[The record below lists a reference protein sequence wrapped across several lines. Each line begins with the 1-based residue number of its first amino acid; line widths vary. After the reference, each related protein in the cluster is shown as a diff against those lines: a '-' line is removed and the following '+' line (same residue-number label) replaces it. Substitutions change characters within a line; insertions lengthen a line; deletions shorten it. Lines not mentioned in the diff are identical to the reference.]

1 MKRVSD
7 ADRRSQLSGAACS
20 WSVGPKRGAKAQPTD
35 NSEGGMEYVAGQ
47 NIPLQGGDQLS
58 PPILR
63 DSRDARGNRA
73 TRPMVRPMVRR
84 TASTQRREQER
95 YPAALRGEPTYNPP
109 TCRSKI
115 LMSVRGQ

>member
-20 WSVGPKRGAKAQPTD
+20 WSVGPKRGAKAQPTN

-73 TRPMVRPMVRR
+73 TRPMVRR
-84 TASTQRREQER
+84 TASTQRRKQVHHDTC
-95 YPAALRGEPTYNPP
+95 YVDALHN
-109 TCRSKI
+109 RSY
-115 LMSVRGQ
+115 VEFR